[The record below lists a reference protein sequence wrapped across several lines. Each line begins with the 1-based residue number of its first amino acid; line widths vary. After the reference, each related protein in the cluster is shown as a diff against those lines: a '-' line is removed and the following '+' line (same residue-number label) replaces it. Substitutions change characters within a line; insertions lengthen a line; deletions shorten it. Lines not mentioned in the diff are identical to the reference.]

1 MSHFKNI
8 SSLGPTQ
15 AGPKLHPKQLGSSFT
30 PFETILAKEVSLWRV
45 DNFSQFLL
53 KKN

>member
-1 MSHFKNI
+1 MSYFKNI

-15 AGPKLHPKQLGSSFT
+15 VEPKLHPKQLSSSFT

-45 DNFSQFLL
+45 DSFSQFLL
-53 KKN
+53 KKD